1 MKVKSPLEVY
11 RYLPATNCGKCGQPT
26 CMAFASQMIARERPL
41 EDCTPILEAKYKAK
55 YEELKRLLAPEIKQ
69 ITIGVGETAKKIGGE
84 DVLYRHVLTFFNPPP
99 LAYDVWDTMDEK
111 ALEERVKKII
121 SFQKFYVGEFLK
133 PDMIAVRSTS
143 NNPEKF
149 AACVKK
155 VMGMTNLPLILM
167 SLNPAVLEA
176 GLRLAGDKRPLIYA
190 ANKDNWREVA
200 ELVKKYSVPVTVSA
214 PGDLDMLASLA
225 KTFLSMSI
233 EDIVLDPG
241 TYCYGKQL
249 KQTFESFIKLRR
261 AGIAEGQRDIAFPIM
276 CIPMTAWLIEKNPIE
291 AAYRETEIANIFTV
305 KYADLHVLHSLEPY
319 SIIPILYLRRNIYTD
334 PRTPVQVTP
343 GLKET
348 GTPTRKSPVF
358 VTTNFALTFYTVE
371 SDISSNKIDS
381 YIVVVDTGGLGVEPA
396 VAGGQLTASKIKDAV
411 EFTKVKEKIDHNT
424 LVIPGLAARLKGDL
438 EDATGMTILVGPTDS
453 GRIPSWMETHWKKI
467 RGET

>member
-11 RYLPATNCGKCGQPT
+11 RFLPATNCAKCGQPT
-26 CMAFASQMIARERPL
+26 CMAFASLMIARDRPL
-41 EDCTPILEAKYKAK
+41 EECTPLLEPKFKPK

-69 ITIGVGETAKKIGGE
+69 ITLGVGETAVKIGGE
-84 DVLYRHVLTFFNPPP
+84 DVMYRHVLTYFNQPP

-111 ALEERVKKII
+111 ALEERVKKIA
-121 SFQKFYVGEFLK
+121 SFQKFYVGKFLR
-133 PDMIAVRSTS
+133 PDMVAVRSTS

-155 VMGMTNLPLILM
+155 VMELTKLPLILM

-176 GLRLAGDKRPLIYA
+176 GLKIAADRRPLIYA
-190 ANKDNWREVA
+190 ATKDNWKQVA
-200 ELVKKYSVPVTVSA
+200 DLVKKYNVPVTISA
-214 PGDLDMLASLA
+214 PGDLDMLVSLA
-225 KTFLSMSI
+225 KTFLSMRI
-233 EDIVLDPG
+233 DDIVLDPG
-241 TYCYGKQL
+241 TYAYGKQL
-249 KQTFESFIKLRR
+249 KQTFENFIKLRR
-261 AGIAEGQRDIAFPIM
+261 SGIPEGQRDIAYPLM
-276 CIPMTAWLIEKNPIE
+276 CIPMTVWLTEKNTFD
-291 AAYRETEIANIFTV
+291 AVYRETEIANIFTV

-319 SIIPILYLRRNIYTD
+319 SVIPILYLRKNIYTD

-348 GTPTRKSPVF
+348 GAPTTTSPVF

-381 YIVVVDTGGLGVEPA
+381 YIVVVDTGGLGVEPS

-411 EFTKVKEKIDHNT
+411 DFSKVKEKVNHNT

-438 EDATGMTILVGPTDS
+438 EDVTGMTIMVGPTDS
-453 GRIPSWMETHWKKI
+453 GRIPGWMEKNWKK
-467 RGET
+467 